1 MPECLGSAS
10 FRVLIIGGVIALSGL
25 VAGQPTPITIDYPAD
40 KSIFPPEITPP
51 LFIWR
56 DPAESNTQ
64 WRIDVEVAD
73 GSAALHAQSKGERM
87 RIGPIDERCVG
98 PTNKLPELTPRQ
110 AAARTWIPDAA
121 TWAAITKHAR
131 AATVTIT
138 GFRDQNPQAV
148 SRGHVTIETSKDP
161 VGAPIFYRMCR

>member
-10 FRVLIIGGVIALSGL
+10 SRALIIGGVIALSSI
-25 VAGQPTPITIDYPAD
+25 VAAQHRRQPAPITIDYPAD

-56 DPAESNTQ
+56 DPAETNTQ
-64 WRIDVEVAD
+64 WRIDVEFAD

-98 PTNKLPELTPRQ
+98 PTNKLPELQPPERGSPTPQPGRQ
-110 AAARTWIPDAA
+110 
-121 TWAAITKHAR
+121 
-131 AATVTIT
+131 
-138 GFRDQNPQAV
+138 
-148 SRGHVTIETSKDP
+148 SRNTL
-161 VGAPIFYRMCR
+161 APRR